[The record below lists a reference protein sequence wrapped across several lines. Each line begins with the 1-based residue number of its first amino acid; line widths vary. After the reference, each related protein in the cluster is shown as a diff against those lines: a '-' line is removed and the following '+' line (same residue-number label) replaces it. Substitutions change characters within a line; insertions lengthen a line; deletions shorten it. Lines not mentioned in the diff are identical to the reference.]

1 MKKLILILLIV
12 VFALPGVFTVSA
24 SDYTISVSASLGGSV
39 SPDSEVAVPV
49 NETQSFT
56 ISPDSGYAIKYVK
69 FNGIVVLSGQS
80 SETIYTTPAITKNS
94 DLEVEFYSASSETT
108 LLTSPLLFKGRKDDI
123 DENIYTYTFGRFTG
137 SASDATDFGVLI
149 QGKKYALK
157 DDELNKAKESGLFG
171 IGICDIN
178 NLLDDVYSVTPYI
191 TKDNQD
197 ILAEETNVNKNMED
211 TVQEKIITASYGG
224 FKRYSYADW
233 WIKGALPFVGE
244 IAEKKL
250 RLRSNNATIVGS
262 TSYIAVIEFDLSV
275 LPSNYELESATLD
288 LTAVLHSFSSSSP
301 KIIANVGDLNWQ
313 TLGANTPVYTVEME
327 LGRASVI
334 GENISVSNTGTC
346 TIALNKSKI
355 SGNKLVI
362 ELRREYISTEVS
374 GYTEFDT
381 QINLPK
387 LTIQYH

>member
-39 SPDSEVAVPV
+39 SPDSEVAVSV